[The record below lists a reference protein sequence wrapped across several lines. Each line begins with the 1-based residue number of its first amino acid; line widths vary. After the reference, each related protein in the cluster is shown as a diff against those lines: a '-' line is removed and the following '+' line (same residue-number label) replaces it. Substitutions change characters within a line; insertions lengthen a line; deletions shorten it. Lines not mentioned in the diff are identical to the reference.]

1 MAKSKSKKK
10 GKLNSQLY
18 SPHIDIGDFVDG
30 REDEQIRAPV
40 WRGRCDGEQVRD
52 PLCRGRR
59 DGEQVRAPLWSG
71 RDDELNF
78 DIYMFKYQFLSSYQ
92 NVNRDGPYE
101 KLVKA
106 SVLKL
111 VIVMVLF
118 TRLLEKPNDET
129 ALNLMNSCPVAVL
142 EEYPNIIFAYG

>member
-1 MAKSKSKKK
+1 IAKSKSKKK

-92 NVNRDGPYE
+92 NVNRDGARSY
-101 KLVKA
+101 A
-106 SVLKL
+106 SEGPKDYN
-111 VIVMVLF
+111 
-118 TRLLEKPNDET
+118 LLEMHTVSFQRKHT
-129 ALNLMNSCPVAVL
+129 YKMRASSSTHISTLGS
-142 EEYPNIIFAYG
+142 F